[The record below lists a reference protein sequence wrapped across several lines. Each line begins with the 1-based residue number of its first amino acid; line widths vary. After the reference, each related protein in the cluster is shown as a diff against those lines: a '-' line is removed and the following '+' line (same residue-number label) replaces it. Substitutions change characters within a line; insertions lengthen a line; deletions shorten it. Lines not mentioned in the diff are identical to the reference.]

1 MVPRYDACV
10 VKYTREESKLSTTR
24 IAELI
29 PAGTWASDPVHS
41 SIGFAV
47 KHMGVTPFR
56 GGFKTFDAALADGTL
71 VGSTPVVT
79 IQTDDENL
87 TAHLLS
93 PEFFDAERH
102 PVLRFESTEI
112 RRDGDEV
119 AIDGLLTL
127 KGESRPVELRG
138 TITGPLADPYGNSRL
153 GLELETTIDR
163 TEFGIDWNAELPSGG
178 QVLANDVKLS
188 AQLELVQQ
196 A

>member
-1 MVPRYDACV
+1 MSTIEVTEV
-10 VKYTREESKLSTTR
+10 V
-24 IAELI
+24 
-29 PAGTWASDPVHS
+29 PAGTWTSDPVHS
-41 SIGFAV
+41 SIDFAV

-56 GGFKTFDAALADGTL
+56 GGFKQFEAALVDGKL
-71 VGSTPVVT
+71 SGNAPVES

-87 TAHLLS
+87 TGHLLS

-112 RRDGDEV
+112 RREGDEV
-119 AIDGLLTL
+119 AIDGTLTL
-127 KGESRPVELRG
+127 KGVTQPVELRG
-138 TITGPLADPYGNSRL
+138 TVTGPIADPYGGNRL

-163 TEFGIDWNAELPSGG
+163 HDFGIDWNADLPSGG
-178 QVLANDVKLS
+178 RVLADDVKLN

>member
-1 MVPRYDACV
+1 M
-10 VKYTREESKLSTTR
+10 KLSTTQ
-24 IAELI
+24 IEELI
-29 PAGTWASDPVHS
+29 PTGTWASDPIHS

-56 GGFKTFDAALADGTL
+56 GGFKRFDATLADGTL
-71 VGSTPVVT
+71 VGSAPVET

-102 PVLRFESTEI
+102 PVLHFESSEI
-112 RRDGDEV
+112 TRDGDEV
-119 AIDGLLTL
+119 TIDGLLTL

-138 TITGPLADPYGNSRL
+138 TITGPLSDPYGNSRL

-163 TEFGIDWNAELPSGG
+163 TEFGINWNAELPSGG
-178 QVLANDVKLS
+178 QVLADDVKLS

>member
-1 MVPRYDACV
+1 V
-10 VKYTREESKLSTTR
+10 STTQ
-24 IAELI
+24 IQELI
-29 PAGTWASDPVHS
+29 PTGTWTSDPVHS

-56 GGFKTFDAALADGTL
+56 GSFKTFDATLADGKL
-71 VGSTPVVT
+71 VGSAPVET

-87 TAHLLS
+87 TGHLLS

-102 PVLRFESTEI
+102 PVLQFESTEI
-112 RRDGDEV
+112 RRDGDEIAV
-119 AIDGLLTL
+119 DGLITL

-138 TITGPLADPYGNSRL
+138 TITGPLSDPYGNTRL

-163 TEFGIDWNAELPSGG
+163 TDFGINWNAELPSGG
-178 QVLANDVKLS
+178 QVLANNVKLS

>member
-1 MVPRYDACV
+1 MSTIEITHVVP
-10 VKYTREESKLSTTR
+10 T
-24 IAELI
+24 
-29 PAGTWASDPVHS
+29 GTWTSDPVHS

-56 GGFKTFDAALADGTL
+56 GGFKQFDATLVDGTL
-71 VGSTPVVT
+71 AGSAAVET

-87 TAHLLS
+87 TGHLLS

-102 PVLRFESTEI
+102 PLLGFESTEI
-112 RRDGDEV
+112 RREGDDV
-119 AIDGLLTL
+119 AIDGTLTL
-127 KGESRPVELRG
+127 KGVTRPVELRG
-138 TITGPLADPYGNSRL
+138 TITGPLADPYGGTRL

-163 TEFGIDWNAELPSGG
+163 HEFGIDWNADLPSGG
-178 QVLANDVKLS
+178 RVLADDVKLT

>member
-1 MVPRYDACV
+1 MSTIEILEAVP
-10 VKYTREESKLSTTR
+10 TS
-24 IAELI
+24 
-29 PAGTWASDPVHS
+29 TWASDPVHS

-47 KHMGVTPFR
+47 RHMGVIPFR
-56 GGFKTFDAALADGTL
+56 GGFKTFEASLTDGTL
-71 VGSTPVVT
+71 SGSARVET
-79 IQTDDENL
+79 IQTDDDNL

-102 PVLRFESTEI
+102 PVLAFESSVI

-119 AIDGLLTL
+119 TIDGTLTL
-127 KGESRPVELRG
+127 KGVARPVELRG
-138 TITGPLADPYGNSRL
+138 TITGPLADPYGGTRL

-163 TEFGIDWNAELPSGG
+163 TQWGIDWNAELPSGG
-178 QVLANDVKLS
+178 QVLANEVKLT

>member
-1 MVPRYDACV
+1 M
-10 VKYTREESKLSTTR
+10 STTQ
-24 IAELI
+24 IEELI
-29 PAGTWASDPVHS
+29 PTGTWAVDPIHS

-56 GGFKTFDAALADGTL
+56 GGFKTFDATLADGTL
-71 VGSTPVVT
+71 VGSAPVET

-93 PEFFDAERH
+93 PEFFDAERY
-102 PVLRFESTEI
+102 PVLHFESSEI
-112 RRDGDEV
+112 RRYGDEV
-119 AIDGLLTL
+119 TIDGLLTL

-138 TITGPLADPYGNSRL
+138 TITGPLSDPYGNSRL

-163 TEFGIDWNAELPSGG
+163 TEFGINWNAELPSGG
-178 QVLANDVKLS
+178 QVLADDVKLS

>member
-1 MVPRYDACV
+1 M
-10 VKYTREESKLSTTR
+10 STTQ
-24 IAELI
+24 IEELL
-29 PAGTWASDPVHS
+29 PTGTWSSDPIHS

-47 KHMGVTPFR
+47 KHMGVAPFR
-56 GGFKTFDAALADGTL
+56 GGFKTFDASLADGKL
-71 VGSTPVVT
+71 VGTAPVET
-79 IQTDDENL
+79 IQTDEENL

-102 PVLRFESTEI
+102 PVLRYESTEI
-112 RRDGDEV
+112 RRDGDDV
-119 AIDGLLTL
+119 VIDGLLTL
-127 KGESRPVELRG
+127 RGQARPVELRG
-138 TITGPLADPYGNSRL
+138 TITGPLSDPYGNERL

-178 QVLANDVKLS
+178 QVLANDVTLT

>member
-1 MVPRYDACV
+1 M
-10 VKYTREESKLSTTR
+10 STTQ
-24 IAELI
+24 IEQLI
-29 PAGTWASDPVHS
+29 PTGTWASDPVHS

-56 GGFKTFDAALADGTL
+56 GGFKTFDATLADGTL
-71 VGSTPVVT
+71 VGSAPVET

-87 TAHLLS
+87 TGHLLS
-93 PEFFDAERH
+93 PEFFDAERY

-112 RRDGDEV
+112 RRNGDEV
-119 AIDGLLTL
+119 TIDGLLTL
-127 KGESRPVELRG
+127 RGESRPVELRG
-138 TITGPLADPYGNSRL
+138 TITGPLSDPYGNNRL

-163 TEFGIDWNAELPSGG
+163 TEFGINWNAELPSGG

>member
-1 MVPRYDACV
+1 MSITQTEELVP
-10 VKYTREESKLSTTR
+10 T
-24 IAELI
+24 
-29 PAGTWASDPVHS
+29 GTWSSDSIHS

-47 KHMGVTPFR
+47 KHMGVVPFR
-56 GGFKTFDAALADGTL
+56 GTFKTFEASLVDGKL
-71 VGSTPVVT
+71 VGSAPVET

-87 TAHLLS
+87 TGHLLS
-93 PEFFDAERH
+93 PEFFDVERH

-112 RRDGDEV
+112 RRDGDRV

-138 TITGPLADPYGNSRL
+138 TMTGPLSDPYGGERV
-153 GLELETTIDR
+153 GFELETTIDR

-178 QVLANDVKLS
+178 QVLANAVKLS

>member
-1 MVPRYDACV
+1 VSM
-10 VKYTREESKLSTTR
+10 TQIE
-24 IAELI
+24 ELI
-29 PAGTWASDPVHS
+29 PTGTWTSDPVHS

-56 GGFKTFDAALADGTL
+56 GTFKTFEASLADGKL
-71 VGSTPVVT
+71 VGSAPVET

-93 PEFFDAERH
+93 PEFFDAERQ
-102 PVLRFESTEI
+102 PALRFESTDI
-112 RRDGDEV
+112 RRDGDDV
-119 AIDGLLTL
+119 TVDGELTL
-127 KGESRPVELRG
+127 KGVSRPVELRG
-138 TITGPLADPYGNSRL
+138 TISGPLGDPYGNDRL

-178 QVLANDVKLS
+178 QVLANDVKLT

>member
-1 MVPRYDACV
+1 MSTIEITEAVPTGAW
-10 VKYTREESKLSTTR
+10 S
-24 IAELI
+24 
-29 PAGTWASDPVHS
+29 SDPVHS

-56 GGFKTFDAALADGTL
+56 GGFKQFEATLADGKLSGTA
-71 VGSTPVVT
+71 PVET

-87 TAHLLS
+87 TGHLLS
-93 PEFFDAERH
+93 PEFFDAERY

-112 RRDGDEV
+112 RREGDDVTVDGT
-119 AIDGLLTL
+119 LTL
-127 KGESRPVELRG
+127 KGVTRPVELHG
-138 TITGPLADPYGNSRL
+138 QITGPLSDPYGNTRL

-163 TEFGIDWNAELPSGG
+163 TEFGIDWNADLPSGG
-178 QVLANDVKLS
+178 RVLADDVALS

>member
-1 MVPRYDACV
+1 VSM
-10 VKYTREESKLSTTR
+10 TQIE
-24 IAELI
+24 ELI
-29 PAGTWASDPVHS
+29 PTGTWTSDPVHS

-56 GGFKTFDAALADGTL
+56 GTFKTFEASLADGKL
-71 VGSTPVVT
+71 VGSAPVET

-93 PEFFDAERH
+93 PEFFDAERQ
-102 PVLRFESTEI
+102 PALRFESTEI
-112 RRDGDEV
+112 RRDGDDV
-119 AIDGLLTL
+119 IVDGELTL
-127 KGESRPVELRG
+127 KGVSRPVELRG
-138 TITGPLADPYGNSRL
+138 TISGPLGDPYGNDRL

-178 QVLANDVKLS
+178 QVLANDVKLT

>member
-1 MVPRYDACV
+1 VSMTQIEQLVP
-10 VKYTREESKLSTTR
+10 TGIWT
-24 IAELI
+24 
-29 PAGTWASDPVHS
+29 SDPVHS

-56 GGFKTFDAALADGTL
+56 GGFKTFDASLADGKL
-71 VGSTPVVT
+71 VGSAPVET

-93 PEFFDAERH
+93 PEFFDVERH
-102 PVLRFESTEI
+102 PVLRFESTDI
-112 RRDGDEV
+112 RRDGDDV
-119 AIDGLLTL
+119 VIDGLLTL
-127 KGESRPVELRG
+127 RGESRPVELVG
-138 TITGPLADPYGNSRL
+138 TITGPLSDPYGNERV

-163 TEFGIDWNAELPSGG
+163 TDFGIDWNAELPSGG
-178 QVLANDVKLS
+178 QVLANDVKLT

>member
-1 MVPRYDACV
+1 MSITHIEELVP
-10 VKYTREESKLSTTR
+10 T
-24 IAELI
+24 
-29 PAGTWASDPVHS
+29 GTWASDPIHS

-56 GGFKTFDAALADGTL
+56 GGFKTFEAALVDGKL
-71 VGSTPVVT
+71 VGSAPVET

-93 PEFFDAERH
+93 PEFFDADRH
-102 PVLRFESTEI
+102 PVLRFESAEI

-119 AIDGLLTL
+119 TIDGLLTL
-127 KGESRPVELRG
+127 KGKARPVELRG
-138 TITGPLADPYGNSRL
+138 TITGPIGDPYGNSRL

-178 QVLANDVKLS
+178 KVLEDEVKLT

-196 A
+196 P